1 MKKKSTKGQA
11 LDRQLIGLFG
21 DPASADSSEVAEV
34 LEEIQPDTNLEEKAY
49 DLAQRAAQQY
59 RLAGKPVPPHVAAA
73 IAQMKK
79 GRSLEGA
86 PASKLREI
94 VDSALQPF
102 RGPATKLAFNHHRL
116 TDRTEKDEKL
126 LEELGD
132 EVKRDWT
139 GEDEE
144 GEGR

>member
-11 LDRQLIGLFG
+11 LDRQLTGLFG
-21 DPASADSSEVAEV
+21 DPVSADSSEVEQIF
-34 LEEIQPDTNLEEKAY
+34 EEIQPDSALEEKAY
-49 DLAQRAAQQY
+49 ELAQRAAQRY
-59 RLAGKPVPPHVAAA
+59 RLAGTPVPPHVAAA

-86 PASKLREI
+86 PPSKLREI
-94 VDSALQPF
+94 VDSALRPF
-102 RGPATKLAFNHHRL
+102 RGPTQKLAFNHHRL

-126 LEELGD
+126 LEQLGD

-139 GEDEE
+139 EEDEE
-144 GEGR
+144 GECR